1 MIALLC
7 AVVQGAWADG
17 GWELVYRQTKT
28 TSANW
33 TALNA
38 GSSTGYTIGT
48 AGTTTYY
55 YATGN
60 LSFTNSTVGGSGLTI
75 RGTVYLYIPSGKT
88 VRCTGA
94 KANDAGIT
102 GGGAGVELAAGNTL
116 YLLGNGRLEATGGDG
131 ESGYRG
137 GHGEDAK
144 FEYNKYCQPGSGGR
158 GGDGG
163 GGGGA
168 GIGTR
173 GGNGGAGGAGGSAI
187 RDEDEGT
194 NKGVAGSP
202 GSNGDTAGSM
212 GTLYVYQG
220 WSLSVIV
227 KGGGAGWFT
236 TAQSERGKNAAE
248 DPYNQYAASG
258 GGGGGTSGNGGRGA
272 DIGTGGGGGGGGGGG
287 AAGNS
292 TWRNN
297 ASNGFYRVGAGG
309 GKGGGNDDGT
319 YALDGGSSELSNP
332 YDAELNNGLVGT
344 YTDSGWEDDNGAAAG
359 GSGGTCGAA
368 CKWGKAVTI
377 NVVLDDIFNGK
388 GTESAPYIIGSIAD
402 WDVFALLVSNGIS
415 FNGLFVKLPQD
426 LSVETMAGSSETN
439 SFQGTFLGNDKT
451 LTFTKGSAQ
460 GAFNEEYCA
469 PFRYVKNA
477 TIQNLKVAGD
487 IYTAQKFAAGLVARS
502 YGETTFTDCHVTTA
516 IHSSVSGD
524 GTHGGFVALPEGNIS
539 FTGCVYTGRL
549 LTTKDTNNCGG
560 FVAFHNSKTFNFTH
574 SLYAPDT
581 TAPADGE
588 TTITAGCA
596 TFVRGGS
603 PANGSTCYYT
613 ETMGTEQGSKVIVLA
628 SAPSNF
634 GSMVQDYGTVKVYDN
649 GLLVA
654 GRYYV
659 ACDIAGTDTEGD
671 PITIS
676 SSEEWNTFVSNVNGG
691 NSYSGKFVKLTNDI
705 SVTEMAGSSETNSFQ
720 GTFLGNDK
728 TLTFTKGSSE
738 SAFGEENCAPFRYT
752 KDATIRDLKV
762 AGDIYT
768 SQKYAAGL
776 VASNAGKTTITNC
789 RVSTVIHSSVS
800 GDGTHGGI
808 VAMPASG
815 ATTDITGCVY
825 NGRLL
830 TTNGTTYCGGFVG
843 WSGTT
848 TVTVTNS
855 LYAPNT
861 ALPASGSETA
871 IDNGATFVRGNSN
884 MTINANCYYTEA
896 MGSTQGV
903 QVYAT
908 IPGGEIYKPVT
919 VANTTV
925 YLCCTVSNVAEYY
938 MYTGSEI
945 AVVPT
950 VTWNGTTLTAGT
962 DYSVSFSPNTVQAL
976 GQYTMTITGSTDEYK
991 GSKNISFKVVGPL
1004 SGTGESSTD
1013 PYLIQNAGD
1022 WWYFANTVN
1031 NGTDNYSGKFV
1042 KLTHDISVTQKV
1054 GTVSGS
1060 TQVNAFSGT
1069 FDGGGNT
1076 ITANITDNDN
1086 QGTALFCY
1094 INGATIKDLN
1104 VTGTI
1109 ASNQYHTA
1117 GLVGFSKGTGNSIQ
1131 NCTVSANVSGKGY
1144 VGGIVGHSTDSNISI
1159 CDCVYSGLMTGG
1171 GNCTRVFIGWGDSG
1185 TRSVT
1190 DCLYIMAD
1198 GQSTSNFDLVKE
1210 GGTLTM
1216 NRLYKT
1222 TSAGSQGTLVS
1233 STAPVDGVYQSI
1245 TAANNKTYYIILI
1258 VSNVK
1263 EYYRYTGSAIAIEPS
1278 VTAGS
1283 INGPA
1288 LTEGTDYTCT
1298 LSHAPV
1304 QDVGSYTLTFTG
1316 IGSYKGTKTCNIR
1329 VLGSDEYYPI
1339 NSEMTTL
1346 ASEKYGVFQDLE
1358 ITSRIKISGDVTL
1371 FLGEGTTLHAPKG
1384 IELSAGNSL
1393 TIEGPGALTIDNCDQ
1408 EKSGIGAQNVGT
1420 LTINGGTINVQGGQ
1434 SGAGIGGSFQ
1444 NFEGGN
1450 IFINGGVV
1458 NATGGYR
1465 AAGIGGGHYS
1475 LTAYSNRGYCCNIT
1489 INGGQVTAI
1498 GGSGA
1503 YGIGPGV
1510 NGESNYGSLK
1520 IGWTKLS
1527 DFFNSTFNLDH
1538 VSFADGKIFL
1548 FDGTKTLATI
1558 NAISGKKIV
1567 PFVLSTL
1574 SGHGTEGDPYLISND
1589 DQWITFAYN
1598 VNNGTSYNGEFV
1610 KLGADIS
1617 ASTMVGTS
1625 DNKFKGTFLGDGDY
1639 TLTFTRGTAQSAF
1652 GEQYCAPFRY
1662 TDGAT
1667 IQNLKVE
1674 GYIYT
1679 SQKYAAGLVARNAG
1693 TTTITNCRVSTVIH
1707 SSAGGD
1713 GTHGGFIALP
1723 EGNVTFSN
1731 CVYDGR
1737 MFTSSG
1743 TDLCGGFIGW
1753 GDNKTF
1759 NITNSLYAPNPNI
1772 TPADNEVAIATSC
1785 ATFVRGGSP
1794 AEGSTCYYTEAMGT
1808 AQGTQVYAT
1817 IPENEIC
1824 KAATIC
1830 NTAVYIMP
1838 VCTVSGI
1845 EESYSLNNG
1854 VEITPVVKYNET
1866 SLAFGTD
1873 YTATLDGQTVASF
1886 PVSPNKMGTYT
1897 LILTGAGDY
1906 AGEKS
1911 FYITLMPSS
1920 TEAVTLTDAG
1930 TYSFKADV
1938 NVVSATYKKSLGES
1952 RVGKY
1957 QAWFVPFDYTIT
1969 DDDLVKF
1976 DFYKINMIAN
1986 APNSQTN
1993 ATDDIWVFLKK
2004 MSADEVLRA
2013 NMPYVYK
2020 PKQVVEDYDFTT
2032 ANATLK
2038 AKNTGVLAT
2047 MQTMEDT
2054 YTLYGTYD
2062 GTTATAGDP
2071 FYYVNIDGDLS
2082 LGNDGSVT
2090 VGAYRWIMRVESK
2103 LGSTAYART
2112 AHFLDGEGS
2121 EASGIKA
2128 IDNGQLTIDNVVYD
2142 LQGRRV
2148 AQPTKSGLYI
2158 VNGRKVIIK

>member
-7 AVVQGAWADG
+7 AVVQGAWATETTYENGIFTGFTATAASSCHYNTPYGNIVDG
-17 GWELVYRQTKT
+17 NTNTVINIYPGNPAYVEFY
-28 TSANW
+28 
-33 TALNA
+33 
-38 GSSTGYTIGT
+38 SSGYIVPTGYI
-48 AGTTTYY
+48 
-55 YATGN
+55 
-60 LSFTNSTVGGSGLTI
+60 FT
-75 RGTVYLYIPSGKT
+75 
-88 VRCTGA
+88 
-94 KANDAGIT
+94 
-102 GGGAGVELAAGNTL
+102 
-116 YLLGNGRLEATGGDG
+116 
-131 ESGYRG
+131 
-137 GHGEDAK
+137 
-144 FEYNKYCQPGSGGR
+144 
-158 GGDGG
+158 
-163 GGGGA
+163 
-168 GIGTR
+168 
-173 GGNGGAGGAGGSAI
+173 
-187 RDEDEGT
+187 
-194 NKGVAGSP
+194 
-202 GSNGDTAGSM
+202 
-212 GTLYVYQG
+212 
-220 WSLSVIV
+220 
-227 KGGGAGWFT
+227 
-236 TAQSERGKNAAE
+236 
-248 DPYNQYAASG
+248 
-258 GGGGGTSGNGGRGA
+258 
-272 DIGTGGGGGGGGGGG
+272 
-287 AAGNS
+287 
-292 TWRNN
+292 
-297 ASNGFYRVGAGG
+297 
-309 GKGGGNDDGT
+309 
-319 YALDGGSSELSNP
+319 
-332 YDAELNNGLVGT
+332 
-344 YTDSGWEDDNGAAAG
+344 
-359 GSGGTCGAA
+359 
-368 CKWGKAVTI
+368 
-377 NVVLDDIFNGK
+377 
-388 GTESAPYIIGSIAD
+388 SAPYSANNTGKTPKSWAVKAKVNESDTEWTTLASVTDNPTWNENSHPYEFNISGNTTAYKYFRLEFYENHGGDSHYFSLFQFKGTSPDLYFGAI
-402 WDVFALLVSNGIS
+402 SNVNPDYELPLSSGIS
-415 FNGLFVKLPQD
+415 PVVKDCSGTNLELGTHYTATLNGNNVASFPINI
-426 LSVETMAGSSETN
+426 STPGSY
-439 SFQGTFLGNDKT
+439 T
-451 LTFTKGSAQ
+451 LTVTGKGS
-460 GAFNEEYCA
+460 
-469 PFRYVKNA
+469 YVGSKS
-477 TIQNLKVAGD
+477 LSFDV
-487 IYTAQKFAAGLVARS
+487 YTTL
-502 YGETTFTDCHVTTA
+502 
-516 IHSSVSGD
+516 SGD
-524 GTHGGFVALPEGNIS
+524 GTVGNP
-539 FTGCVYTGRL
+539 YL
-549 LTTKDTNNCGG
+549 
-560 FVAFHNSKTFNFTH
+560 
-574 SLYAPDT
+574 
-581 TAPADGE
+581 
-588 TTITAGCA
+588 
-596 TFVRGGS
+596 
-603 PANGSTCYYT
+603 
-613 ETMGTEQGSKVIVLA
+613 
-628 SAPSNF
+628 
-634 GSMVQDYGTVKVYDN
+634 
-649 GLLVA
+649 
-654 GRYYV
+654 
-659 ACDIAGTDTEGD
+659 
-671 PITIS
+671 IS
-676 SSEEWNTFVSNVNGG
+676 SADEWNAFAYNVNNG
-691 NSYSGKFVKLTNDI
+691 NSYSGKYVQLEADI
-705 SVTEMAGSSETNSFQ
+705 DIDLPVGVRTSDSDTKPFS
-720 GTFLGNDK
+720 GTFLGNNK
-728 TLTFTKGSSE
+728 TIQVSLVSDGNS
-738 SAFGEENCAPFRYT
+738 GLAPFR
-752 KDATIRDLKV
+752 
-762 AGDIYT
+762 
-768 SQKYAAGL
+768 Q
-776 VASNAGKTTITNC
+776 
-789 RVSTVIHSSVS
+789 
-800 GDGTHGGI
+800 
-808 VAMPASG
+808 
-815 ATTDITGCVY
+815 
-825 NGRLL
+825 
-830 TTNGTTYCGGFVG
+830 
-843 WSGTT
+843 
-848 TVTVTNS
+848 
-855 LYAPNT
+855 
-861 ALPASGSETA
+861 
-871 IDNGATFVRGNSN
+871 
-884 MTINANCYYTEA
+884 
-896 MGSTQGV
+896 
-903 QVYAT
+903 
-908 IPGGEIYKPVT
+908 
-919 VANTTV
+919 
-925 YLCCTVSNVAEYY
+925 
-938 MYTGSEI
+938 
-945 AVVPT
+945 
-950 VTWNGTTLTAGT
+950 
-962 DYSVSFSPNTVQAL
+962 
-976 GQYTMTITGSTDEYK
+976 
-991 GSKNISFKVVGPL
+991 IS
-1004 SGTGESSTD
+1004 
-1013 PYLIQNAGD
+1013 
-1022 WWYFANTVN
+1022 
-1031 NGTDNYSGKFV
+1031 
-1042 KLTHDISVTQKV
+1042 
-1054 GTVSGS
+1054 
-1060 TQVNAFSGT
+1060 
-1069 FDGGGNT
+1069 
-1076 ITANITDNDN
+1076 
-1086 QGTALFCY
+1086 
-1094 INGATIKDLN
+1094 GATIKNLN
-1104 VTGTI
+1104 VAGTI
-1109 ASNQYHTA
+1109 TSSQRHAA
-1117 GLVGFSKGTGNSIQ
+1117 ALVGFSKGTGNSIQ
-1131 NCTVSANVSGKGY
+1131 NCTVSANVSGSEY
-1144 VGGIVGHSTDSNISI
+1144 VGGIVGHSVDSDISI
-1159 CDCVYSGLMTGG
+1159 SDCVYSGLMTGG

-1185 TRSVT
+1185 KRSVT
-1190 DCLYIMAD
+1190 NCLYIMAD

-1210 GGTLTM
+1210 GGELTM

-1245 TAANNKTYYIILI
+1245 TAADNKTYYIILI

-1288 LTEGTDYTCT
+1288 LTEGTDYTYT
-1298 LSHAPV
+1298 FSPATV
-1304 QDVGSYTLTFTG
+1304 QEVGSYTLTFTG
-1316 IGSYKGTKTCNIR
+1316 IGSYTGTKTCNIR

-1384 IELSAGNSL
+1384 IELSNGNSL
-1393 TIEGPGALTIDNCDQ
+1393 TIEGPGALTIDNCDR
-1408 EKSGIGAQNVGT
+1408 EKSGIGAQDVGT
-1420 LTINGGTINVQGGQ
+1420 LTINGGTINVTGGYY
-1434 SGAGIGGSFQ
+1434 SAGIGGSFQ
-1444 NFEGGN
+1444 NIKGGT
-1450 IFINGGVV
+1450 IIINGGVV
-1458 NATGGYR
+1458 NATGGYW

-1475 LTAYSNRGYCCNIT
+1475 LTAYSERGFCCDIT

-1498 GGSGA
+1498 GGNRA

-1510 NGESNYGSLK
+1510 NGESSSGSLT
-1520 IGWTKLS
+1520 IGWTKLT
-1527 DFFNSTFNLDH
+1527 DFFNSSFNLDH

-1558 NAISGKKIV
+1558 NTISGKKIV
-1567 PFVLSTL
+1567 PFELSTL
-1574 SGHGTEGDPYLISND
+1574 SGLGTEGNPYLISND

-1610 KLGADIS
+1610 KLDADIS

-1639 TLTFTRGTAQSAF
+1639 TLTFTHGTAQSAF
-1652 GEQYCAPFRY
+1652 DEQYCAPFRY

-1679 SQKYAAGLVARNAG
+1679 AKKFGAGLIAHNYG
-1693 TTTITNCRVSTVIH
+1693 TTNITNCHVSTVIH
-1707 SSAGGD
+1707 SSVGGD

-1723 EGNVTFSN
+1723 EGNVNFSN

-1772 TPADNEVAIATSC
+1772 APADNEVAIATSC

-1845 EESYSLNNG
+1845 EESYSLNND

-1886 PVSPNKMGTYT
+1886 PVSPNKMGTYR

-1906 AGEKS
+1906 SGSKS

>member
-75 RGTVYLYIPSGKT
+75 LGTVYLYIPSGKT

-94 KANDAGIT
+94 KANDDGIT

-116 YLLGNGRLEATGGDG
+116 YLLGDGRLEATGGDG

-144 FEYNKYCQPGSGGR
+144 FEYDKYCQPGSGGR

-187 RDEDEGT
+187 RVENEGT

-236 TAQSERGKNAAE
+236 TAKSERGKNAAE
-248 DPYNQYAASG
+248 DPGRQHAASG

-344 YTDSGWEDDNGAAAG
+344 YTDSGWEEDNGAAAG

-368 CKWGKAVTI
+368 SKWGKAVTI

-451 LTFTKGSAQ
+451 LNFTKGSAQ

-477 TIQNLKVAGD
+477 VIRNLRVTGD
-487 IYTAQKFAAGLVARS
+487 IYTAQKYAAGLVARS

-549 LTTKDTNNCGG
+549 LTTKGTNNCGG
-560 FVAFHNSKTFNFTH
+560 FVAWHNSKTFNFTH

-659 ACDIAGTDTEGD
+659 ACDIAGTGTEGN
-671 PITIS
+671 PYTIGS
-676 SSEEWNTFVSNVNGG
+676 TGDWNTLA
-691 NSYSGKFVKLTNDI
+691 SYVGYGHTFSGQFVKLGGDI
-705 SVTEMAGSSETNSFQ
+705 SVETMVGTGDTNSFQ
-720 GTFLGNDK
+720 GTFDGGSHTLTFTKGTAQNVFDEDHCAPFRHVKNAVIKNLHVGGAIYTGRQKAGGIVAESHGGLTITNCRSSVAITGSKSGDGTYGGFVALLSGSGNTITIEGCVFDGSFATTNGTNNCGGFIGWGVYNKPTIKNSLMKPGSVAAGMLNSTFARWYTGNEGIYEPTIDNCYYVSTDNLPTDQGTKAVYSARWSTGNLVQDYGMLKVYEHGILYGDIYYADADKASDGAGSGTEGDPYTIGSANEWNAFANYVSNGGSDFKGQFVKLTADISVSEMVGTSDHRFQGTFLGDGVH
-728 TLTFTKGSSE
+728 TLTFTKGS
-738 SAFGEENCAPFRYT
+738 
-752 KDATIRDLKV
+752 
-762 AGDIYT
+762 
-768 SQKYAAGL
+768 
-776 VASNAGKTTITNC
+776 
-789 RVSTVIHSSVS
+789 
-800 GDGTHGGI
+800 
-808 VAMPASG
+808 
-815 ATTDITGCVY
+815 
-825 NGRLL
+825 
-830 TTNGTTYCGGFVG
+830 
-843 WSGTT
+843 
-848 TVTVTNS
+848 
-855 LYAPNT
+855 
-861 ALPASGSETA
+861 
-871 IDNGATFVRGNSN
+871 
-884 MTINANCYYTEA
+884 
-896 MGSTQGV
+896 
-903 QVYAT
+903 
-908 IPGGEIYKPVT
+908 
-919 VANTTV
+919 
-925 YLCCTVSNVAEYY
+925 
-938 MYTGSEI
+938 
-945 AVVPT
+945 
-950 VTWNGTTLTAGT
+950 
-962 DYSVSFSPNTVQAL
+962 
-976 GQYTMTITGSTDEYK
+976 
-991 GSKNISFKVVGPL
+991 
-1004 SGTGESSTD
+1004 
-1013 PYLIQNAGD
+1013 
-1022 WWYFANTVN
+1022 
-1031 NGTDNYSGKFV
+1031 
-1042 KLTHDISVTQKV
+1042 
-1054 GTVSGS
+1054 
-1060 TQVNAFSGT
+1060 
-1069 FDGGGNT
+1069 
-1076 ITANITDNDN
+1076 
-1086 QGTALFCY
+1086 
-1094 INGATIKDLN
+1094 
-1104 VTGTI
+1104 
-1109 ASNQYHTA
+1109 
-1117 GLVGFSKGTGNSIQ
+1117 
-1131 NCTVSANVSGKGY
+1131 
-1144 VGGIVGHSTDSNISI
+1144 
-1159 CDCVYSGLMTGG
+1159 
-1171 GNCTRVFIGWGDSG
+1171 
-1185 TRSVT
+1185 
-1190 DCLYIMAD
+1190 
-1198 GQSTSNFDLVKE
+1198 
-1210 GGTLTM
+1210 
-1216 NRLYKT
+1216 
-1222 TSAGSQGTLVS
+1222 
-1233 STAPVDGVYQSI
+1233 
-1245 TAANNKTYYIILI
+1245 
-1258 VSNVK
+1258 
-1263 EYYRYTGSAIAIEPS
+1263 
-1278 VTAGS
+1278 
-1283 INGPA
+1283 
-1288 LTEGTDYTCT
+1288 
-1298 LSHAPV
+1298 
-1304 QDVGSYTLTFTG
+1304 
-1316 IGSYKGTKTCNIR
+1316 
-1329 VLGSDEYYPI
+1329 
-1339 NSEMTTL
+1339 
-1346 ASEKYGVFQDLE
+1346 
-1358 ITSRIKISGDVTL
+1358 
-1371 FLGEGTTLHAPKG
+1371 
-1384 IELSAGNSL
+1384 
-1393 TIEGPGALTIDNCDQ
+1393 
-1408 EKSGIGAQNVGT
+1408 AQN
-1420 LTINGGTINVQGGQ
+1420 
-1434 SGAGIGGSFQ
+1434 
-1444 NFEGGN
+1444 
-1450 IFINGGVV
+1450 
-1458 NATGGYR
+1458 
-1465 AAGIGGGHYS
+1465 
-1475 LTAYSNRGYCCNIT
+1475 
-1489 INGGQVTAI
+1489 
-1498 GGSGA
+1498 
-1503 YGIGPGV
+1503 
-1510 NGESNYGSLK
+1510 
-1520 IGWTKLS
+1520 
-1527 DFFNSTFNLDH
+1527 
-1538 VSFADGKIFL
+1538 
-1548 FDGTKTLATI
+1548 
-1558 NAISGKKIV
+1558 
-1567 PFVLSTL
+1567 
-1574 SGHGTEGDPYLISND
+1574 
-1589 DQWITFAYN
+1589 
-1598 VNNGTSYNGEFV
+1598 
-1610 KLGADIS
+1610 
-1617 ASTMVGTS
+1617 
-1625 DNKFKGTFLGDGDY
+1625 
-1639 TLTFTRGTAQSAF
+1639 AF

-1674 GYIYT
+1674 GEIYT
-1679 SQKYAAGLVARNAG
+1679 AQKFAAGLVARNYG

-1707 SSAGGD
+1707 SSVGSD

-1723 EGNVTFSN
+1723 EGNVNFSN

-1737 MFTSSG
+1737 MFTSSS
-1743 TDLCGGFIGW
+1743 TDQCGGFIGW
-1753 GDNKTF
+1753 HNNKTF

-1772 TPADNEVAIATSC
+1772 APADNEVAIATSC

-1845 EESYSLNNG
+1845 EESYSLNND

-1886 PVSPNKMGTYT
+1886 PVSPNKMGTYR

-1906 AGEKS
+1906 AGSKS

-1920 TEAVTLTDAG
+1920 TDAVTFTDAG

-1938 NVVSATYKKSLGES
+1938 NVASATYTKSLGES

-1986 APNSQTN
+1986 APNAQTD

-2004 MSADEVLRA
+2004 VDAGTVLHA

-2020 PKQVVEDYDFTT
+2020 PKVAVTDYAFTT
-2032 ANATLK
+2032 ENATLK
-2038 AKNTGVLAT
+2038 AKAT
-2047 MQTMEDT
+2047 DARLTMMTAEDT
-2054 YTLYGTYD
+2054 YTLYGTYEPK
-2062 GTTATAGDP
+2062 TATAADP
-2071 FYYVNIDGDLS
+2071 FYYVNIDGELS
-2082 LGNDGSVT
+2082 LGNNGSVT

-2103 LGSTAYART
+2103 FGSTAYART

-2121 EASGIKA
+2121 ETSGIKA